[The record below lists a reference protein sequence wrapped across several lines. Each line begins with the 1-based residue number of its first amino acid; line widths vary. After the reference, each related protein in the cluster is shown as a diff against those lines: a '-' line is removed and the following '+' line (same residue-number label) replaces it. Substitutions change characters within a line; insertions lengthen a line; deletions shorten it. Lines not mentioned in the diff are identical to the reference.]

1 MRIEG
6 ELQPSRFDGLL
17 ISQGVVF
24 TFRLYH
30 RDC

>member
-17 ISQGVVF
+17 ISQGVF